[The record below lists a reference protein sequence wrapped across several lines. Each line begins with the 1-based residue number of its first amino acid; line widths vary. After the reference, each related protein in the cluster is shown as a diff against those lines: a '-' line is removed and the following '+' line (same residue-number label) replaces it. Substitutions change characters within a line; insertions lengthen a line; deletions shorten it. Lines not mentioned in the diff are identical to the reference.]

1 MAGSTRSGLR
11 IFLFILLIAVL
22 FLGGLLWFDFLG
34 IVDVKYRFAPAL
46 KLIGIETPQ
55 KIVNSDDMLLLDR
68 ERLAKQLQALDI
80 RAEELDKREN
90 GISLKEAE
98 VKQKL
103 ETLTENEKSLAER
116 EKSFNDRLKAYEDRD
131 RNLRQSS
138 AYFTGMP
145 PGDAV
150 DRLLGMD
157 DQDIIDILRT
167 TELIA
172 KEAGTDSIVSYWF
185 SLMPSER
192 AAELNRKML
201 KKP

>member
-1 MAGSTRSGLR
+1 LAGSTRSGLR
-11 IFLFILLIAVL
+11 IILFILLIAVL

-34 IVDVKYRFAPAL
+34 IIDVKYRFAPVL

-55 KIVNSDDMLLLDR
+55 KIENSDDMLLLDR
-68 ERLAKQLQALDI
+68 ERLGKQLQALDI

-90 GISLKEAE
+90 EMSLKEAE

-103 ETLTENEKSLAER
+103 ETLTENEKSLVER

-150 DRLLGMD
+150 ERLLGMD
-157 DQDIIDILRT
+157 DQDIIDIFRT

-185 SLMPSER
+185 SLMPSDR

>member
-1 MAGSTRSGLR
+1 LAGSTRSGLR
-11 IFLFILLIAVL
+11 IILFILLIAVI

-34 IVDVKYRFAPAL
+34 IIDVKYRFAPVL

-55 KIVNSDDMLLLDR
+55 KIENSDDMLLLDR
-68 ERLAKQLQALDI
+68 ERLDKQLQALDI

-90 GISLKEAE
+90 EISLKEAE

-103 ETLTENEKSLAER
+103 ETLTENEKSLVER

-150 DRLLGMD
+150 ERLLGMD
-157 DQDIIDILRT
+157 DQDIIDIFRT

-185 SLMPSER
+185 SLMPSDR

>member
-11 IFLFILLIAVL
+11 IILFILLIAVL

-34 IVDVKYRFAPAL
+34 IIDVKYRFAPVL

-55 KIVNSDDMLLLDR
+55 KIENSDDMLLLDR
-68 ERLAKQLQALDI
+68 ERLDKQLQALDI

-90 GISLKEAE
+90 EIALKEAE

-103 ETLTENEKSLAER
+103 ETLTENEKSLVER

-145 PGDAV
+145 PGNAV
-150 DRLLGMD
+150 ERLLGMD
-157 DQDIIDILRT
+157 DQDIIDIFRT

-185 SLMPSER
+185 SLMPSDR

>member
-11 IFLFILLIAVL
+11 IILLILLISVL

-34 IVDVKYRFAPAL
+34 IIDVRYRFAPVL
-46 KLIGIETPQ
+46 KLVGLDSPEKLDNP
-55 KIVNSDDMLLLDR
+55 DDYLLLDR
-68 ERLAKQLQALDI
+68 ERLDKQVLALDI
-80 RAEELDKREN
+80 RVEELDKREN
-90 GISLKEAE
+90 EIILKEAE
-98 VKQKL
+98 VQQKL
-103 ETLTENEKSLAER
+103 EILDEQEKSLEDR
-116 EKSFNDRLKAYEDRD
+116 EKSFNDRLKEYEDRSK
-131 RNLRQSS
+131 NLRQAS

-150 DRLLGMD
+150 ARLLGMD
-157 DQDIIDILRT
+157 DQDIIDIFRT

-172 KEAGTDSIVSYWF
+172 QEAGTDSIVSYWF
-185 SLMPSER
+185 SLLPADR

>member
-11 IFLFILLIAVL
+11 IILFILLIAVL
-22 FLGGLLWFDFLG
+22 FLGGLLWFDYLG
-34 IVDVKYRFAPAL
+34 IMDVKYRFAPVL

-55 KIVNSDDMLLLDR
+55 KIEISDDMLLLDR
-68 ERLAKQLQALDI
+68 ERLGKQLEALDI
-80 RAEELDKREN
+80 RAEELDKREKE
-90 GISLKEAE
+90 ISLREAE

-103 ETLTENEKSLAER
+103 ETLTENEKSLVER

-150 DRLLGMD
+150 DRLMGMD
-157 DQDIIDILRT
+157 DQDIIDIFRT
-167 TELIA
+167 TEQIA

-185 SLMPSER
+185 SLMPAER
-192 AAELNRKML
+192 AADLNRKML

>member
-1 MAGSTRSGLR
+1 LAGSSRSGLR
-11 IFLFILLIAVL
+11 IILFILLIAVL

-34 IVDVKYRFAPAL
+34 IIDVKYRFAPVL
-46 KLIGIETPQ
+46 KLFGIETPQ
-55 KIVNSDDMLLLDR
+55 KIENSDDMLLLDR
-68 ERLAKQLQALDI
+68 ERLDKQLQALDI
-80 RAEELDKREN
+80 RSEELDKREN
-90 GISLKEAE
+90 EISLKEAE

-103 ETLTENEKSLAER
+103 ETLTENEKSLVER

-150 DRLLGMD
+150 ERLLGMD
-157 DQDIIDILRT
+157 DQDIIDIFRT

-185 SLMPSER
+185 SLMPSDR

>member
-1 MAGSTRSGLR
+1 
-11 IFLFILLIAVL
+11 LLIAVL
-22 FLGGLLWFDFLG
+22 FLGGLLWFDYLG
-34 IVDVKYRFAPAL
+34 IMDVKYRFAPVL

-55 KIVNSDDMLLLDR
+55 KIEISDDMLLLDR
-68 ERLAKQLQALDI
+68 ERLGKQLEALDI
-80 RAEELDKREN
+80 RAEELDKREKE
-90 GISLKEAE
+90 ISLREAE

-103 ETLTENEKSLAER
+103 ETLTENEKSLVER

-150 DRLLGMD
+150 DRLMGMD
-157 DQDIIDILRT
+157 DQDIIDIFRT
-167 TELIA
+167 TEQIA

-185 SLMPSER
+185 SLMPAER
-192 AAELNRKML
+192 AADLNRKML

>member
-1 MAGSTRSGLR
+1 LAGSTRSGLR
-11 IFLFILLIAVL
+11 IILFILFIVVL

-34 IVDVKYRFAPAL
+34 IIDTKYRFAPVL

-55 KIVNSDDMLLLDR
+55 KIENSDDMLLLDR
-68 ERLAKQLQALDI
+68 ERLDKQLQALDI
-80 RAEELDKREN
+80 RSEELDKREN
-90 GISLKEAE
+90 EISLKEAE

-103 ETLTENEKSLAER
+103 ETLTENEKSLVER

-150 DRLLGMD
+150 ERLLGMD
-157 DQDIIDILRT
+157 DQDIIDIFRT

-185 SLMPSER
+185 SLMPSDR

>member
-1 MAGSTRSGLR
+1 LAGSTRSGLR
-11 IFLFILLIAVL
+11 IILFILLIAVL
-22 FLGGLLWFDFLG
+22 FLGGLLWFDYLG
-34 IVDVKYRFAPAL
+34 IMDVKYRFAPVL
-46 KLIGIETPQ
+46 RLVGIETPQ
-55 KIVNSDDMLLLDR
+55 KIEISDDMLLLDR
-68 ERLAKQLQALDI
+68 ERLGKQLEALDI
-80 RAEELDKREN
+80 RAEELDKREKE
-90 GISLKEAE
+90 ISLREAE

-103 ETLTENEKSLAER
+103 ETLTENEKSLVER

-150 DRLLGMD
+150 DRLMGMD
-157 DQDIIDILRT
+157 DQDIIDIFRT
-167 TELIA
+167 TEQIA

-185 SLMPSER
+185 SLMPAER

>member
-11 IFLFILLIAVL
+11 IILLILLIIVL

-34 IVDVKYRFAPAL
+34 MVDVRHRFAPVLRLA
-46 KLIGIETPQ
+46 GFDTPEEL
-55 KIVNSDDMLLLDR
+55 DDPDDILLLDR
-68 ERLAKQLQALDI
+68 ERLDKQIQALDI
-80 RAEELDKREN
+80 RAEELDNREN
-90 GISLKEAE
+90 EIVLKEAE
-98 VKQKL
+98 VQQKL
-103 ETLTENEKSLAER
+103 ETLTEQEKTLEDR
-116 EKSFNDRLKAYEDRD
+116 EKSFNDRLKEYEDRN
-131 RNLRQSS
+131 RNLRQAS

-150 DRLLGMD
+150 DRLLGMV
-157 DQDIIDILRT
+157 DQDIIDIFRT

-172 KEAGTDSIVSYWF
+172 QEAGTDSIVSYWF
-185 SLMPSER
+185 SLMPADR

>member
-1 MAGSTRSGLR
+1 MAGSSRSGLR
-11 IFLFILLIAVL
+11 IILFILLIAVL

-34 IVDVKYRFAPAL
+34 IIDVKYRFAPVL
-46 KLIGIETPQ
+46 KLFGIETPQ
-55 KIVNSDDMLLLDR
+55 KIENSDDMLLLDR
-68 ERLAKQLQALDI
+68 ERLDKQLQALDI
-80 RAEELDKREN
+80 RSEELDKREN
-90 GISLKEAE
+90 EISLKEAE

-103 ETLTENEKSLAER
+103 ETLTENEKSLVER

-150 DRLLGMD
+150 ERLLGMD
-157 DQDIIDILRT
+157 DQDIIDIFRT

-185 SLMPSER
+185 SLMPSDR